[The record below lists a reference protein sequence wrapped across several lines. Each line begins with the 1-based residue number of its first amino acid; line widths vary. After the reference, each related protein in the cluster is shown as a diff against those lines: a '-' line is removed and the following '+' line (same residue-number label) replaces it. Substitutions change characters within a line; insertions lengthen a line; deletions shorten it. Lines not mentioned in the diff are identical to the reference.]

1 MPTSLSIARA
11 EDPDAVH
18 QTIATLLGRF
28 NDNTV
33 GEARREPFA
42 LTIQALDCDEVLG
55 GLWAFSLWGS
65 FYINIVIVPESARGQ
80 GLGGELMAEAE
91 REARA
96 RGCAHMW
103 LDTFAFQA
111 RAFYERLGF
120 EVFGRLDGLA
130 PFYPRYFMR
139 KPLLPLREKAP
150 AKQADE
156 GSR

>member
-11 EDPDAVH
+11 EDPEAVH
-18 QTIATLLGRF
+18 QMIATLLGRF

-42 LTIQALDCDEVLG
+42 LTIQAPGAGEILG
-55 GLWAFSLWGS
+55 GLWAYSLWGS
-65 FYINIVIVPESARGQ
+65 FYINMVSVPEADRRR
-80 GLGGELMAEAE
+80 GLGAELMAQAE

-130 PFYPRYFMR
+130 PYYPRYFMQ
-139 KPLLPLREKAP
+139 KTLE
-150 AKQADE
+150 
-156 GSR
+156 

>member
-1 MPTSLSIARA
+1 MQATAASSRSARA
-11 EDPDAVH
+11 EDPEAVH

-42 LTIQALDCDEVLG
+42 LTIQAPGAGEILG
-55 GLWAFSLWGS
+55 GLWAYSLWGS
-65 FYINIVIVPESARGQ
+65 FYINMVIVPEPDRRR
-80 GLGGELMAEAE
+80 GLGAELMAQAE

-111 RAFYERLGF
+111 RAFYERLSF

-130 PFYPRYFMR
+130 PYYPRYFMQ
-139 KPLLPLREKAP
+139 KPLE
-150 AKQADE
+150 
-156 GSR
+156 